1 MFDNARNRKD
11 QKMLDAAGD
20 FDDEPEVL
28 ESVEVCL
35 IVLLL
40 YETSKLTIHGLITNM
55 SCVQRILISNDTRTE
70 WRSVIEGVSAKPC

>member
-40 YETSKLTIHGLITNM
+40 YETSKLSIHGPNH
-55 SCVQRILISNDTRTE
+55 
-70 WRSVIEGVSAKPC
+70 